1 VIENNENSHEKKMAR
16 DIEKIDYTS
25 IVLEE
30 LIFIK
35 KLGQGQFGTVYLT
48 LNKKTGDLYAL
59 KSVSKA

>member
-1 VIENNENSHEKKMAR
+1 MAR